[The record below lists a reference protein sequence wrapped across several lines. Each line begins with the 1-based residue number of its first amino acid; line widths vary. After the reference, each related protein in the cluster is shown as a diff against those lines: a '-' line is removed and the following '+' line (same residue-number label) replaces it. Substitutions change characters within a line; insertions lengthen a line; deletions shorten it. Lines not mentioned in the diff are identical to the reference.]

1 LEIKERKRKR
11 RDWLNK
17 GGEQKGRKRRKSEEG
32 GKKEGKSGQEK
43 RKPRLKGFQAWPH
56 QFSVFRNA
64 LESPEEILQR
74 QTVRLL

>member
-1 LEIKERKRKR
+1 VESKKEEKEESVRKR
-11 RDWLNK
+11 
-17 GGEQKGRKRRKSEEG
+17 Q
-32 GKKEGKSGQEK
+32 KEGKSEQK
-43 RKPRLKGFQAWPH
+43 KIKPRLKGFQAWPH